1 MCVRV
6 SVCVWHH
13 LLGQKSL
20 LGYQCHKLLEYA
32 DPVARRKRAKTARK
46 REREEGG
53 SKGEGR
59 GGATTNEALNLTAQL
74 FACQAFIKFTVLLDQ
89 QLGVN
94 YGLSLGQWACMP
106 RGVPRQA
113 GRGVLLKSD
122 YVVYRLLP
130 AAAQLTDSFP
140 LSPPPACL
148 PYLNSCQVQQIL
160 FQVHNFVFGNCISH
174 LFSPESVGGRVGSRG
189 RYLATLLK
197 RS

>member
-1 MCVRV
+1 M
-6 SVCVWHH
+6 
-13 LLGQKSL
+13 K
-20 LGYQCHKLLEYA
+20 E
-32 DPVARRKRAKTARK
+32 RR
-46 REREEGG
+46 EGG
-53 SKGEGR
+53 RKGGRR

-130 AAAQLTDSFP
+130 AAAQLTDS
-140 LSPPPACL
+140 SPCL

-174 LFSPESVGGRVGSRG
+174 LFSPESVGWGVGG
-189 RYLATLLK
+189 VT
-197 RS
+197 